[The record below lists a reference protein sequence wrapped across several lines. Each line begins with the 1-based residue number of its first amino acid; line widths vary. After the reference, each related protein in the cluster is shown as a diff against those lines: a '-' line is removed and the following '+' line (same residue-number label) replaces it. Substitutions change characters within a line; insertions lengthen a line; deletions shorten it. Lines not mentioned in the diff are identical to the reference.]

1 MKKFFDELAKI
12 IKEEYG
18 YTLVKS
24 KSTAK
29 FSCDEILG
37 YSLDDIKYL
46 EEYEKA
52 NNEIVVDYK
61 NNFMEVSWDTKSL
74 KKLPCNLR
82 NKNYVGLAA

>member
-1 MKKFFDELAKI
+1 MDKFFDELAKI

-24 KSTAK
+24 ESTAN

-46 EEYEKA
+46 EEYERA
-52 NNEIVVDYK
+52 
-61 NNFMEVSWDTKSL
+61 EV
-74 KKLPCNLR
+74 
-82 NKNYVGLAA
+82 